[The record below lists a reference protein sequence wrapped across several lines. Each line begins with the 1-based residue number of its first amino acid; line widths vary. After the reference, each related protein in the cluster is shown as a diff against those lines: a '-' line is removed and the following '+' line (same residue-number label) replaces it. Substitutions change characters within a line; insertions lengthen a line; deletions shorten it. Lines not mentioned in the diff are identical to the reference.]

1 MHPERSYSCARP
13 VLLRPKR
20 NSLRQDVGQGALSWW
35 AKARQR
41 VSACSEQ
48 DLQAVSLMPRETD
61 ELPSSGELPDPQQSL
76 TRYLRL
82 GFIMI
87 GALLLSLLIAATLVQ
102 ITGAVVG
109 SGEVAVASKV
119 KTIAHPDG
127 GVIAQIWVRDGDRV
141 KAGDPLIRFDTTVT
155 AAGASLSETSLD
167 QLLAQGARL
176 RAERDGLLAIAFP
189 PALANRSDASA
200 RRAMA
205 GEQRLFD
212 LRRTALTGEQA
223 QLAERIQQFQQQIAS
238 YEAQIAANEKQTKLI
253 APELKGVRDLWK
265 RKLVTINRLNELERT
280 AVSLEGNIAEL
291 QANIAQT
298 REIGRAHV

>member
-127 GVIAQIWVRDGDRV
+127 GVIR
-141 KAGDPLIRFDTTVT
+141 
-155 AAGASLSETSLD
+155 SEEHTS
-167 QLLAQGARL
+167 
-176 RAERDGLLAIAFP
+176 
-189 PALANRSDASA
+189 
-200 RRAMA
+200 
-205 GEQRLFD
+205 
-212 LRRTALTGEQA
+212 
-223 QLAERIQQFQQQIAS
+223 
-238 YEAQIAANEKQTKLI
+238 
-253 APELKGVRDLWK
+253 
-265 RKLVTINRLNELERT
+265 
-280 AVSLEGNIAEL
+280 EL
-291 QANIAQT
+291 QSLMRISY
-298 REIGRAHV
+298 

>member
-1 MHPERSYSCARP
+1 
-13 VLLRPKR
+13 
-20 NSLRQDVGQGALSWW
+20 
-35 AKARQR
+35 
-41 VSACSEQ
+41 
-48 DLQAVSLMPRETD
+48 MPRETD

-87 GALLLSLLIAATLVQ
+87 VALLLSLLIAATLVQ

-141 KAGDPLIRFDTTVT
+141 KAGDPLIRFDPTVT

-176 RAERDGLLAIAFP
+176 RAERDGVL
-189 PALANRSDASA
+189 RSEEHTS
-200 RRAMA
+200 
-205 GEQRLFD
+205 
-212 LRRTALTGEQA
+212 
-223 QLAERIQQFQQQIAS
+223 
-238 YEAQIAANEKQTKLI
+238 
-253 APELKGVRDLWK
+253 
-265 RKLVTINRLNELERT
+265 
-280 AVSLEGNIAEL
+280 EL
-291 QANIAQT
+291 QTLIRISSA
-298 REIGRAHV
+298 VFC